1 MADREYQRLSKS
13 LKSDLVGRY
22 AYYNKEQDNIGMA
35 VTYFVEEYK
44 PARCEVVFRR
54 LFDPN
59 GILLE
64 HSPLSAQNKITVDAD
79 AALTDFFLYESS
91 EEKFIKQQMMVRQRD
106 YMFYIKYQRV
116 VIPGEEEGED
126 PIVECLPQEIRKGD
140 GSEININHYDIRV
153 NPSLDGKA
161 ILGIINKRYGPIKY
175 HEVNVDVECGYV
187 QGSIVKIYSTEHAS
201 DMLNIVHIHVNDM
214 SDQVTLEVAY
224 MADGE
229 TLAAYQ
235 EFKEDFS
242 GRTLRYKVLVRE
254 QRIHRVLYN

>member
-1 MADREYQRLSKS
+1 MIMADREYQRLSKS

-91 EEKFIKQQMMVRQRD
+91 EERFIKQ
-106 YMFYIKYQRV
+106 
-116 VIPGEEEGED
+116 
-126 PIVECLPQEIRKGD
+126 
-140 GSEININHYDIRV
+140 
-153 NPSLDGKA
+153 
-161 ILGIINKRYGPIKY
+161 
-175 HEVNVDVECGYV
+175 
-187 QGSIVKIYSTEHAS
+187 
-201 DMLNIVHIHVNDM
+201 
-214 SDQVTLEVAY
+214 
-224 MADGE
+224 
-229 TLAAYQ
+229 
-235 EFKEDFS
+235 
-242 GRTLRYKVLVRE
+242 
-254 QRIHRVLYN
+254 